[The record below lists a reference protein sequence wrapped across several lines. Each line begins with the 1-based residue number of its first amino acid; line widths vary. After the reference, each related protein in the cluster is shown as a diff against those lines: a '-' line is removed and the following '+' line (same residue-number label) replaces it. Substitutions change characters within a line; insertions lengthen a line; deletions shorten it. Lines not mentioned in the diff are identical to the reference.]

1 MMHDI
6 IKSKLILP
14 PLFLLLLMASGCT
27 ASVGRDFSK
36 PEEGYLVLGETTEQ
50 QVRSRYGEPQSTG
63 SGVYNDQPVSTIT
76 YSYSSTD
83 GTPLIGG
90 ITPARALSCHFHD
103 GTLAGYEFLSSFR
116 KDHTSFDQT
125 KREQIEIGASRE
137 EDVVRIMGRPNGEHQ
152 QPLIDAPHE
161 KALVYSYSQTLVK
174 GDIFNLE
181 AHHGLKQMTV
191 LLDGN
196 GVVQDLKFSDTQT

>member
-1 MMHDI
+1 MLRA
-6 IKSKLILP
+6 IKSSLMFPALF
-14 PLFLLLLMASGCT
+14 LFLLVVNGCT
-27 ASVGRDFSK
+27 SASVGRDFAR
-36 PEEGYLVLGETTEQ
+36 PEEGTLVLGKTTEQ
-50 QVRSRYGEPQSTG
+50 QVRARYGEPHSTG
-63 SGVYNDQPVSTIT
+63 SGVYNEQTVSTLT
-76 YSYSSTD
+76 YTYSSTD
-83 GTPLIGG
+83 GDPLVGG

-103 GTLAGYEFLSSFR
+103 GTLAGYEFVSSFR

-125 KREQIEIGASRE
+125 RREQIEIGVSRE
-137 EDVVRIMGRPNGEHQ
+137 EDVVRIMGPPNGEHQ
-152 QPLIDAPHE
+152 QPLIDSPHE